1 MDDLKLFAKGKNQID
16 SLVHTVHIF
25 SEDIGMQF
33 GLKKCGVHIMER
45 GSIIGTDGI
54 RLPNKQ
60 HLKNIDKT
68 GYKCLEIWETDK
80 IKEKEMEEKSS
91 KEYL

>member
-1 MDDLKLFAKGKNQID
+1 MDDLKMFAQGKNQID

-25 SEDIGMQF
+25 SQDIGMQF
-33 GLKKCGVHIMER
+33 GLKKCGVRIMER
-45 GSIIGTDGI
+45 GTIIRTDGI
-54 RLPNKQ
+54 RLPNRQ
-60 HLKNIDKT
+60 YLKNIDKT
-68 GYKCLEIWETDK
+68 GYKCLGIWETDK